1 MAAHRLGCFFIL
13 QIPVAVLLVLDGI
26 AAAAGSEYRGKPQK
40 KPGGGGPGG
49 TAATALFFFGDSY
62 FDAGNNNYINT
73 TTLDQANFWPYGES
87 YFSFPTG
94 RFSNGRLISDF
105 IAEYAKLP
113 LIPPFLQPGNQE
125 YRNGVNFAS
134 AGAGALDETFRG
146 ATFIFQ
152 VIGLRTQL
160 RYYTKV
166 KAWLRHELGDV
177 ESNMILSRAVYLFS
191 IGTNDYTSTFLT
203 NSTMLA
209 NSGSPSNYVG
219 MVIGNLTS
227 VVKQAIYDRG
237 GRKFGF
243 LNLGSLGCLPGLRIL
258 QSQTKGD
265 GCFEEASR
273 LANLHNRALY
283 NFLSKM
289 EDQLQG
295 FRYSICDF
303 HGALRHRM
311 DHPSRFGFEEG
322 RAACCGAGRYKGIYS
337 CGGKRPM
344 VKDFELCENPKRY
357 VFWDSYHLTERVYR
371 QMASEMWNGSRRRG
385 RPYSLKLKDLL
396 RC

>member
-1 MAAHRLGCFFIL
+1 MAIHRPGCFFIL
-13 QIPVAVLLVLDGI
+13 QIPVAVLLVLDGV
-26 AAAAGSEYRGKPQK
+26 AAAAGSECPRQK
-40 KPGGGGPGG
+40 KLGGGEPGG
-49 TAATALFFFGDSY
+49 TAATALFIFGDSY

-87 YFSFPTG
+87 YFNFPTG

-134 AGAGALDETFRG
+134 AGAGALDETFGG
-146 ATFIFQ
+146 A
-152 VIGLRTQL
+152 VIGLKTQL

-166 KAWLRHELGDV
+166 KAWLTHKLGDV

-191 IGTNDYTSTFLT
+191 IGTNDYISPFLA

-209 NSGSPSNYVG
+209 NSGSHSKYVEL
-219 MVIGNLTS
+219 VIGNLTS
-227 VVKQAIYDRG
+227 VVKAIYDRG

-243 LNLGSLGCLPGLRIL
+243 LNLGILGCLPGLRIL
-258 QSQTKGD
+258 QPQTEG
-265 GCFEEASR
+265 GCFEEASK

-303 HGALRHRM
+303 NSALRHRM
-311 DHPSRFGFEEG
+311 NHPSRFGFEEG

-344 VKDFELCENPKRY
+344 VKDFELCENPKKY

-371 QMASEMWNGSRRRG
+371 QMASEMWNGSRKKG
-385 RPYSLKLKDLL
+385 RYSLKLEDLL
-396 RC
+396 HC